1 MGVRARIPVMSFAG
15 HVTDAELLAAV
26 PDDVVAYEEFYRRYV
41 RRVTAFAAKR
51 CSCAED
57 VADVVAVT
65 FVRLLGVARRYDP
78 ARGEPAAFMMGIA
91 VNVIRD
97 QVRRDARQQA
107 LVSKLA
113 ARDQLDDDDVDRID
127 AAIIATQ
134 LTADMRDALSAIPRG
149 EQDMLRLVANGH
161 TQEQAAAELGI
172 SHGAGRVRL
181 TRARQRLRQHIDA
194 DAEETTR

>member
-1 MGVRARIPVMSFAG
+1 M
-15 HVTDAELLAAV
+15 TDADLLAALS
-26 PDDVVAYEEFYRRYV
+26 DDVAAYEEFYRSNV

-65 FVRLLGVARRYDP
+65 FVRLLDAARRYDP
-78 ARGEPAAFMMGIA
+78 ARGEPAAFLMGIA

-97 QVRRDARQQA
+97 QERRDARQHA
-107 LVSKLA
+107 LLSKLST
-113 ARDQLDDDDVDRID
+113 REQLDDDDLDRID
-127 AAIIATQ
+127 AAICAAQ
-134 LTADMRDALSAIPRG
+134 LTDGMRDALSAIPPG
-149 EQDMLRLVANGH
+149 EQDMLRLMASGH
-161 TQEQAAAELGI
+161 TQEQAAAQLGI

-181 TRARQRLRQHIDA
+181 TRARRRLRRHINP